1 MHLKTYLA
9 VSTFSL
15 CATAALAHTKLQ
27 ASIPAEGS
35 KLTSPPSSITL
46 QFSEATQ
53 ITALTLRKEKAT
65 EQQLGPLPRD
75 AAAKV
80 TVSVPKLEPGNYVV
94 NWRAVG
100 DDNHVMKGELH
111 FSVGAAQAKEH
122 AADHRH

>member
-1 MHLKTYLA
+1 MRLKAFLA
-9 VSTFSL
+9 ASTFCL
-15 CATAALAHTKLQ
+15 FANAALAHTKLQ
-27 ASIPAEGS
+27 ASTPAEGS

-53 ITALTLRKEKAT
+53 ITALTIQKESAA

-75 AAAKV
+75 AAAKI
-80 TVSVPKLEPGNYVV
+80 TVPVPKLEPGNYVV

-111 FSVGAAQAKEH
+111 FSVGAAKAKEH
-122 AADHRH
+122 AADHHH